1 MEFPVTVESQEQFDT
16 LVRDRLARQQN
27 TLEEL
32 KTRAETAEAS
42 VATVTQERDTAAQ
55 ERDTAIT
62 RAETAEATVATFE
75 GKEQVATWRTQ
86 VAEATGV
93 PAGILRGSTKEDF
106 EAHAAELK
114 PLLTAQESPV
124 LPNQGKTPTVAAT
137 TSKWSGVIDALDQ
150 QNDTN

>member
-16 LVRDRLARQQN
+16 LVKDRLGRQQK
-27 TLEEL
+27 TIDDLT
-32 KTRAETAEAS
+32 TRATNAEAS
-42 VATVTQERDTAAQ
+42 LATVTQERDTAVQ

-62 RAETAEATVATFE
+62 RAETAEASVATFE
-75 GKEQVATWRTQ
+75 GEKQVTQWRTE

-124 LPNQGKTPTVAAT
+124 LPHQGKTPTAAAT
-137 TSKWSGVIDALDQ
+137 TSKWAGVIDALDQ